1 MVNTVVATKHPA
13 NLLRRGQIA
22 YVIKDK
28 LFGKFSVKKSANAWY
43 LNRGKV
49 ERLIEAFKYGV
60 TIELAC
66 VSIGISVDQ
75 YKYFK
80 ELHPEFSTIMEAC
93 RQLPKLR
100 AVKTIVDALGTDVAT
115 ARWYAERK
123 MPEEFGRID
132 PKEIARV
139 EMAERIARIRE
150 RYNC

>member
-1 MVNTVVATKHPA
+1 MVNIALSIESREKLIPKERV
-13 NLLRRGQIA
+13 A

-28 LFGKFSVKKSANAWY
+28 LFGEFSVKKSANAWY

-66 VSIGISVDQ
+66 ISIGISVDQ

-93 RQLPKLR
+93 RQIPKLR

-123 MPEEFGRID
+123 MPEDFGKID
-132 PKEIARV
+132 PSTRPALD
-139 EMAERIARIRE
+139 MAKRMAAIRIE
-150 RYNC
+150 YQK